1 MKRFDDLSPAAL
13 ERASAPVE
21 PVAGSRLLSLL
32 FPPALALYA
41 NFQGVQLILVPVQV
55 EAIDP
60 GQKISNLALLTV
72 LCAVSGVAGLMAGG
86 AMSDATRTRWG
97 RRAPWLAAMAAASAV
112 LAAALGFQKHL
123 PMLAAL
129 YAALWFTL
137 NFFQGAM
144 LAVVPDR
151 VPADRRSLASS
162 IMGVAGPLGALAGV
176 NLAAWA
182 TGETGY
188 AALAAML
195 VATTAAFV
203 LFAPEPAA
211 PGAARPGG
219 GAPLHRLGIDA
230 ILRSLNGFGSRD
242 FTVAFVLRVLMFV
255 AQFSINNYL
264 LYILQDHIGVAHL
277 PAQSAQIAAGAVSS
291 LRTLV
296 TVLTVLV
303 AGWFANRTERRKL
316 FVQIYS
322 AVMAAAMIVP
332 TISATWLGML
342 LFAGLGGLAMGAYS
356 AIDLALMSHV
366 LPNKDAAGRDLAVL
380 VMAGA
385 AAQFLAPL
393 IGGGV
398 IKLLGYD
405 ALFVFGAIGT
415 LGVGAATLFLRG
427 VR

>member
-1 MKRFDDLSPAAL
+1 
-13 ERASAPVE
+13 
-21 PVAGSRLLSLL
+21 
-32 FPPALALYA
+32 
-41 NFQGVQLILVPVQV
+41 
-55 EAIDP
+55 
-60 GQKISNLALLTV
+60 
-72 LCAVSGVAGLMAGG
+72 
-86 AMSDATRTRWG
+86 
-97 RRAPWLAAMAAASAV
+97 
-112 LAAALGFQKHL
+112 
-123 PMLAAL
+123 
-129 YAALWFTL
+129 
-137 NFFQGAM
+137 
-144 LAVVPDR
+144 
-151 VPADRRSLASS
+151 
-162 IMGVAGPLGALAGV
+162 MGVAGPLGALVGV
-176 NLAAWA
+176 NLVAWA
-182 TGETGY
+182 TGEAGY

-195 VATTAAFV
+195 IATTAAFV
-203 LFAPEPAA
+203 LFAPEPPA
-211 PGAARPGG
+211 PGASRPGG
-219 GAPLHRLGIDA
+219 GAPLHRLGFSA

-242 FTVAFVLRVLMFV
+242 FSVAFVLRVLMFV

-277 PAQSAQIAAGAVSS
+277 PAQNAQIAAGAVSS

-415 LGVGAATLFLRG
+415 LGVGAATFFLRG